1 MGTLP
6 NLTIEIG
13 GRRYGGA
20 YWNEADYTVTF
31 TATPGNPLVTVTT
44 ENSSGQVLST
54 ISLSPEN
61 QDALIKDHA
70 CTDPVFDGLSSIPG
84 LARTTVWEVGD
95 DANEATLTSRNMDEI
110 VEWLRYST
118 GELDWDGGPDWEY

>member
-44 ENSSGQVLST
+44 ENSSGQVLGT
-54 ISLSPEN
+54 VSLSPEN
-61 QDALIKDHA
+61 QDALIKNHT
-70 CTDPVFDGLSSIPG
+70 CTDPVLDGLSDIPG
-84 LARTTVWEVGD
+84 LARTTVWQLGD
-95 DANEATLTSRNMDEI
+95 DTNDVALIESNMDEI